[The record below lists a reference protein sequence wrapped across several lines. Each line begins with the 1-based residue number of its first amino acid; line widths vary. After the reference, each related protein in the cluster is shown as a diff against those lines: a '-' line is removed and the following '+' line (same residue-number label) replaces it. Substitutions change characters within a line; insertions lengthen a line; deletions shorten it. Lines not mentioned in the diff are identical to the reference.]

1 MKKRTL
7 LLTLAALLA
16 TTAISANEPT
26 LPFTAAVKE
35 NGMWGA
41 VNGAG
46 QVVIPISYDH
56 LGLSLSE
63 ADEQEENLL
72 SEEGRDDLIEAE
84 KGGLRGF
91 FTRMGKESS
100 RSPMKAAPAGKKA
113 LSPSV
118 ERTRKSPSIKR
129 MDR

>member
-7 LLTLAALLA
+7 LLTLAAFWA

-41 VNGAG
+41 VNDAG
-46 QVVIPISYDH
+46 QVVIPISYDR
-56 LGLSLSE
+56 LGLSLSRPTNRRRTFSLKRGVMISSKQKK
-63 ADEQEENLL
+63 ADFADSSPARE
-72 SEEGRDDLIEAE
+72 R
-84 KGGLRGF
+84 K
-91 FTRMGKESS
+91 SS
-100 RSPMKAAPAGKKA
+100 RSPMKAAPSGKKV
-113 LSPSV
+113 LSPSAG
-118 ERTRKSPSIKR
+118 RTRRSPSIKK

>member
-7 LLTLAALLA
+7 LLTLAAFWA
-16 TTAISANEPT
+16 ATAISANEPT

-46 QVVIPISYDH
+46 QVVIPISYDR

-63 ADEQEENLL
+63 ADEQKEDLL

-91 FTRMGKESS
+91 FTR
-100 RSPMKAAPAGKKA
+100 
-113 LSPSV
+113 
-118 ERTRKSPSIKR
+118 T
-129 MDR
+129 

>member
-16 TTAISANEPT
+16 ATTISANNS

-35 NGMWGA
+35 SGMWGA
-41 VNGAG
+41 VNAAG
-46 QVVIPISYDH
+46 KVVIPISYDR

-63 ADEQEENLL
+63 ADEQAEDLL

-91 FTRMGKESS
+91 FTRTGKEVVWSCVGRDS
-100 RSPMKAAPAGKKA
+100 QRPPHTSG
-113 LSPSV
+113 SPSPSA
-118 ERTRKSPSIKR
+118 RTLS
-129 MDR
+129 

>member
-16 TTAISANEPT
+16 TTTISANEPT

-46 QVVIPISYDH
+46 QVVIPISYDR

-63 ADEQEENLL
+63 ADEQEEDLL
-72 SEEGRDDLIEAE
+72 SAEGEGDLIEAE

-91 FTRMGKESS
+91 FTVREKKSS
-100 RSPMKAAPAGKKA
+100 RSPMKAALSGKKA
-113 LSPSV
+113 LSPSAG
-118 ERTRKSPSIKR
+118 RTRRFPSIKR

>member
-7 LLTLAALLA
+7 LLTLAAFWAA
-16 TTAISANEPT
+16 TTISANEPT

-46 QVVIPISYDH
+46 QVVIPISYDR
-56 LGLSLSE
+56 LSLSLSE
-63 ADEQEENLL
+63 ADEQKEDLL

-84 KGGLRGF
+84 KAGF
-91 FTRMGKESS
+91 ADSSPARERKSS
-100 RSPMKAAPAGKKA
+100 RSPMKAAPSGKKA

-118 ERTRKSPSIKR
+118 GRTRRSPSIKK